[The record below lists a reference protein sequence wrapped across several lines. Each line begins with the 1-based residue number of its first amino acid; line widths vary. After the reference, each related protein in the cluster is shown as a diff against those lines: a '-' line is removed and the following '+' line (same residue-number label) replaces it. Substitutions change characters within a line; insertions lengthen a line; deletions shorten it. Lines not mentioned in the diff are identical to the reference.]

1 MKMRTAM
8 VGLVLI
14 APLSVAWG
22 AKAVDPETMT
32 KVSCSDLHF
41 SKAFLAKYPGA
52 PNACLDARQ
61 DASGARYAKFH
72 AKVYLNGAD
81 RTTVQLLD
89 AKGDTKGTFS
99 FKPKQ
104 GATISLNGKKT
115 RIQDLNK
122 GDELDFWVPETRLS
136 AGALPAPSWQ
146 TWTVLPPTEAP
157 K

>member
-32 KVSCSDLHF
+32 KVPCSDLHF
-41 SKAFLAKYPGA
+41 SQAFLQRYPQA
-52 PNACLDARQ
+52 VNACIEGRQ
-61 DASGARYAKFH
+61 DKNGMRYGKFH
-72 AKVYLNGAD
+72 AKIYLNSSD

-89 AKGDTKGTFS
+89 AKGDTKATFS
-99 FKPKQ
+99 FKPKP
-104 GATISLNGKKT
+104 GATITVNGKKA
-115 RIQDLNK
+115 RVQDLSQ
-122 GDELDFWVPETRLS
+122 GDELDFWVSETRLS
-136 AGALPAPSWQ
+136 AGSLPAPSAQ
-146 TWTVLPPTEAP
+146 SWTVLPPTEAP